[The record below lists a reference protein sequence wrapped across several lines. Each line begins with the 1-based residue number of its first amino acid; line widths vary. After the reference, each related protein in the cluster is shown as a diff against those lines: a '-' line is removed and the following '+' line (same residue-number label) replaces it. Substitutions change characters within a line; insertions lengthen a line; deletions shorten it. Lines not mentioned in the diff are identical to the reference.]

1 MDKEDKTRKVDDDR
15 GKDDAHRNDT
25 VANSREDNKK
35 AGEANECLNEADGSE
50 ILILNQNKE
59 GNHSETEAKDGSKYQ
74 VLVTEGDVQV
84 LGINKDTRENDYEE
98 RQDDYLDKGNEKGGA
113 SVTSDDSIEN
123 VDSIDRR
130 SNSREP
136 SDDGKTVE
144 DDAFAIDVQVR
155 FVRVSIDAAI
165 DRLLDDVIESVFD
178 DSYNSIISDTIDTAI
193 DTAVDCVIQV
203 VIEDALDLIIVTD
216 FGEEDEDSE
225 SDIENNAANP
235 KMGGLDLGLSMKV
248 LSYKQPK
255 PQDYVEKW
263 KRKLKRS
270 LKEKTG
276 SRRAADLR
284 RKSTQ
289 TTVSKGFS

>member
-1 MDKEDKTRKVDDDR
+1 MEKEVKIRKIDNDSDKDGALRNDPVANLREDDR
-15 GKDDAHRNDT
+15 
-25 VANSREDNKK
+25 K
-35 AGEANECLNEADGSE
+35 AAEASECLNEAGGRE
-50 ILILNQNKE
+50 ILILNQNDE
-59 GNHSETEAKDGSKYQ
+59 GNRSETKAKEGSKYQ

-84 LGINKDTRENDYEE
+84 RENIKDTRGKDDGE
-98 RQDDYLDKGNEKGGA
+98 RQDDYLDKGNEKGA
-113 SVTSDDSIEN
+113 SVTSGDSIEN

-136 SDDGKTVE
+136 SDDGETVE
-144 DDAFAIDVQVR
+144 DDAFAIDVQVT
-155 FVRVSIDAAI
+155 FAPVSIDTAI

-178 DSYNSIISDTIDTAI
+178 DSYKTIISDII
-193 DTAVDCVIQV
+193 DTAVDCVIDV
-203 VIEDALDLIIVTD
+203 VIEDALDLIIETD

-225 SDIENNAANP
+225 SDIEDNAANP
-235 KMGGLDLGLSMKV
+235 KMGGLDLGFSMKV
-248 LSYKQPK
+248 LSYKKPK
-255 PQDYVEKW
+255 PLDYVEKW

-289 TTVSKGFS
+289 TTLSKGFS